1 MRHSLGQSPH
11 GQRSNQSV
19 FDSMFAVTCEY
30 LCLFGFPNENVCQ
43 PAFGG
48 GPRGGWRRPKED
60 STVDTAT
67 ITTSLALDI
76 VYFINVV
83 LSSYIRDAS
92 RILTNQRP
100 VA

>member
-1 MRHSLGQSPH
+1 MKMYVSPRLEA
-11 GQRSNQSV
+11 GR
-19 FDSMFAVTCEY
+19 A
-30 LCLFGFPNENVCQ
+30 
-43 PAFGG
+43 AGG
-48 GPRGGWRRPKED
+48 GGRKRTL
-60 STVDTAT
+60 TVDTAT
-67 ITTSLALDI
+67 ITTSFALDI

>member
-1 MRHSLGQSPH
+1 MDKDRTRACLTACSQSH
-11 GQRSNQSV
+11 VSI
-19 FDSMFAVTCEY
+19 FA
-30 LCLFGFPNENVCQ
+30 FSIFPNENVCQ

-67 ITTSLALDI
+67 ITTSFALDI